1 MPEGTKNILLRLD
14 PELAERLRAVA
25 EVEGRSV
32 SDVARE
38 AIAELVQKRRTD
50 KDFAGLLEAS
60 LARHERT
67 LGLLREDDDR

>member
-1 MPEGTKNILLRLD
+1 MAKEATKNILLRLD
-14 PELAERLRAVA
+14 PALAERLQTIA

-38 AIAELVQKRRTD
+38 AIAALVEQRRTD
-50 KDFAGLLEAS
+50 HRFRHLLDEN

-67 LGLLREDDDR
+67 LRRLREDD